1 MYRRNREF
9 GITKTNHIVLVT
21 SVGQTVSS
29 VFRCLSIAGKPYSVS
44 LVCCCSQ
51 WLPILLFQV
60 NPSAWISTS
69 GSPATLSVQRKWQ
82 TFGRNDANAEH
93 DACHTFRVAFLL
105 CKLLLCG
112 TGASSQPWPL
122 SWAHVSIKKGRS
134 LSSPILQSGIS
145 TIGQRQKRVQWKP
158 IPIFD
163 TYVAHVVLTILG
175 LPLGMFFDSSTPCF
189 SQVELASCSASCRSP
204 WVEVCTPRVG
214 KSSPRNE
221 LLSAPI
227 GRRNSSKW
235 HFAPWTDMV
244 SFSKSLEFLNSELEC
259 QMSQMV

>member
-93 DACHTFRVAFLL
+93 DACHTFRVASGTCVML
-105 CKLLLCG
+105 CFMPFAVSG
-112 TGASSQPWPL
+112 SMYASSRRVVASQRTPL
-122 SWAHVSIKKGRS
+122 SSNWTAKFIEMKWHPEQINRYGF
-134 LSSPILQSGIS
+134 ILQKPGI
-145 TIGQRQKRVQWKP
+145 
-158 IPIFD
+158 
-163 TYVAHVVLTILG
+163 
-175 LPLGMFFDSSTPCF
+175 
-189 SQVELASCSASCRSP
+189 
-204 WVEVCTPRVG
+204 
-214 KSSPRNE
+214 
-221 LLSAPI
+221 
-227 GRRNSSKW
+227 
-235 HFAPWTDMV
+235 
-244 SFSKSLEFLNSELEC
+244 SELEC